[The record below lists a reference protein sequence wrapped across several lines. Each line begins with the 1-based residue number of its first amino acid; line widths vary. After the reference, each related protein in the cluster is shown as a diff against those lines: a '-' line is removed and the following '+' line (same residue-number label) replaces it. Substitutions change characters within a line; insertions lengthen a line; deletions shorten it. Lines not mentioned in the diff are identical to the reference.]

1 MSIPLDAITT
11 IFIFLIGLPAVLLQT
26 LAPELRKI
34 VRQRRW
40 QLISFTILPLVI
52 SGLIV
57 AGGIALSHLKST
69 LRQAPP
75 VLEKILCYD
84 GQLLWISIL
93 TSLVL
98 ISGVFAI
105 LLSEQWRRE
114 GIIRKLRRRAAS
126 GLATKGRLLEEELM
140 HLVQLG
146 RHSHS
151 GRNKE
156 LVLQTLAELA
166 AVVQNGKAYDGRQLE
181 TLIKGLEDVLILG
194 PLNLGSLENFRS
206 AAGLL
211 SDIVI
216 PASRARHSEDLKMA
230 VQAISVLARTSMCFQ
245 TSLLPMKYLE
255 ALEFLYLGDHAA
267 VTLMSQALF
276 EIGSEAIEREQ
287 PLVAM
292 AALSKLDGLAQRQT
306 RIEGEL
312 AHDYLSLIAHFW
324 THGETPQRYA
334 AKILSSVQAG
344 FTVELPEAIHAAQAH
359 CAQTAKF
366 KTADYL
372 IAMRASLQETQVLA

>member
-1 MSIPLDAITT
+1 
-11 IFIFLIGLPAVLLQT
+11 
-26 LAPELRKI
+26 
-34 VRQRRW
+34 
-40 QLISFTILPLVI
+40 
-52 SGLIV
+52 
-57 AGGIALSHLKST
+57 
-69 LRQAPP
+69 
-75 VLEKILCYD
+75 
-84 GQLLWISIL
+84 
-93 TSLVL
+93 
-98 ISGVFAI
+98 
-105 LLSEQWRRE
+105 
-114 GIIRKLRRRAAS
+114 
-126 GLATKGRLLEEELM
+126 M

-156 LVLQTLAELA
+156 IVLQTLAELA
-166 AVVQNGKAYDGRQLE
+166 ALVQKGKAYDGRQLE
-181 TLIKGLEDVLILG
+181 TLIKGLEEVLILG

-230 VQAISVLARTSMCFQ
+230 VQAISVLARTSMCFE

-292 AALSKLDGLAQRQT
+292 AALSKLDGLAQRQP

-324 THGETPQRYA
+324 NHGETAQRYA

-344 FTVELPEAIHAAQAH
+344 FTVELPEAIHAAQAQ
-359 CAQTAKF
+359 CAHTAKF

-372 IAMRASLQETQVLA
+372 ITMRTSLRETQPLA

>member
-114 GIIRKLRRRAAS
+114 GIIRKLRQRAAS

-166 AVVQNGKAYDGRQLE
+166 ALVQNGKAYDGRQLE
-181 TLIKGLEDVLILG
+181 TLIKGLEEVLILG

-230 VQAISVLARTSMCFQ
+230 VQAISVLARTSMCFE

-292 AALSKLDGLAQRQT
+292 AALSKLDGLAQRQP

-324 THGETPQRYA
+324 NHGETALRYA

-372 IAMRASLQETQVLA
+372 ITMRTSLRETQPLA